1 MNRRLM
7 VAIVALTVLGACRTA
22 PIYNVNEA
30 PVPVVAQKQA
40 TMDDVKGAILRAGAR
55 LGWQMTE
62 TGPRVIN
69 SRIAL
74 RAHTANADVKYTTKT
89 YSIVYRD
96 STNLE
101 ATSGQIHKNY
111 NGWVENLDREI
122 RVELMRI

>member
-7 VAIVALTVLGACRTA
+7 AAVVALVALAACRTA

-30 PVPVVAQKQA
+30 PVPAAAQKQA
-40 TMDDVKGAILRAGAR
+40 TLNDVKAAILRAGAR

-62 TGPRVIN
+62 AGPGVIN
-69 SRIAL
+69 ARIAL
-74 RAHTANADVKYTTKT
+74 RTHTASADVKYTTNT

-96 STNLE
+96 STNLD
-101 ATSGQIHKNY
+101 ATSGTIHKNY

>member
-7 VAIVALTVLGACRTA
+7 AAVVVLVALAACRTA
-22 PIYNVNEA
+22 PIYTVNEA
-30 PVPVVAQKQA
+30 PVPAAAQKQA
-40 TMDDVKGAILRAGAR
+40 TLNDVKAAILRAGAR

-62 TGPRVIN
+62 AGPGVIN
-69 SRIAL
+69 ARIAL
-74 RAHTANADVKYTTKT
+74 RTHTASADVKYTTNT

-96 STNLE
+96 STNLD
-101 ATSGQIHKNY
+101 ATSGTIHKNY

>member
-1 MNRRLM
+1 MNNRLM

-40 TMDDVKGAILRAGAR
+40 TMNDVKGAILRAGAR

-62 TGPRVIN
+62 AGPGVVN
-69 SRIAL
+69 ARIAL
-74 RAHTANADVKYTTKT
+74 RTHTASADVKYTTKS

-96 STNLE
+96 STNLD
-101 ATSGQIHKNY
+101 ATSGTIHKNY